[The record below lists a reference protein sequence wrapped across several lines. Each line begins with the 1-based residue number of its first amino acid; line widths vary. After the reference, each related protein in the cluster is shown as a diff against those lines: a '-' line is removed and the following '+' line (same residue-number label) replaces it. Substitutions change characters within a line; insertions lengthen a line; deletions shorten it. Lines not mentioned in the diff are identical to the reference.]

1 MMINRRA
8 RHDYHILDTFEAGMV
23 LRGPEVKSLRQNR
36 ISFTDS
42 YARIRD
48 GEVYVYNLHIAPY
61 DHNTSQGVDS
71 KRERKLL
78 LHRREIRS
86 LTGTLTQKGLTLIP
100 LRIYFRRGKA
110 KLELGLARG
119 KHLYDKRQKLKERIV
134 RRQIDRAMKGERV

>member
-36 ISFTDS
+36 VSFTDS
-42 YARIRD
+42 YARVRD

-61 DHNTSQGVDS
+61 DHTTSQDVDS

-86 LTGTLTQKGLTLIP
+86 LTGTLAQKGLTLIP